1 MKSRSRSTRLR
12 VVRGRDAGAP
22 KPRLATRAVPAAA
35 LSIPLPSERIR
46 WTRVMTAQARLAVG
60 FYDRPDVLERLAD
73 AVLQEL
79 EQH

>member
-1 MKSRSRSTRLR
+1 MKPRSRSARLR
-12 VVRGRDAGAP
+12 VVSGRDVARP
-22 KPRLATRAVPAAA
+22 RSRLATRAIPAAA
-35 LSIPLPSERIR
+35 ISIPVPNERIR

-60 FYDRPDVLERLAD
+60 YYDRPDVLARLAD